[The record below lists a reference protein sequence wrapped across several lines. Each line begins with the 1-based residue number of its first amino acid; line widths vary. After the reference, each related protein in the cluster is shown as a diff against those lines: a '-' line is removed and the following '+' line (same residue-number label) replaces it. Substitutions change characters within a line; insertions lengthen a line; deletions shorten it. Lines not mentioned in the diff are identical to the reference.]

1 MLHKK
6 SHIERDEEKF
16 VFKADNSCTPIFGS
30 IESDVLLPRD
40 TIGQKMMDP
49 RIAYQLVADEMMHDG
64 NPRYNL
70 CTFVQT
76 YMEEEARKI
85 MLDSMATNAIDKS
98 EYPQTTE
105 IEKRCVNIIAN
116 LWNANPQEDYM
127 GTSTVGSSE
136 ACMLGGMAMKFRWRK
151 RAQEL
156 GIDTAKKKPNLIV
169 SSGYQVVWE
178 KFCVYWDI
186 ELREVP
192 LSDFNNLTLDPKKAI
207 ELCDD
212 YTIGIVP
219 IMGITYTGGFD
230 DIIALDKLLSA
241 YNQTAKISVPIHVD
255 AASGGLY
262 LPFMEPNLAWDFRL
276 KNVASIS
283 TSGHKYGLVYPG
295 IGWVLWRDKEFLPE
309 ELIFKVA
316 YLGDFEPTF
325 QINFSRSGS
334 QIWAQYYCFV
344 RWGFEGYKAV
354 HAKTRDVG
362 LFLAKGIKSLGLFEM
377 INEGQNIPIVCWAMS
392 AKVKEEKQWDLYD
405 LADRLRFNGWQVPAY
420 PLPANFK
427 EVSVMR
433 VVVRADQSMEQMSL
447 FLKDLKQAIK
457 ELDTAHI
464 ARPKRST
471 QVGAAVPVGYVH

>member
-16 VFKADNSCTPIFGS
+16 VFKADNSSTPIFGS
-30 IESDVLLPRD
+30 LESDVLLPRD
-40 TIGQKMMDP
+40 KIGQKMMDP

-116 LWNANPQEDYM
+116 LWNADPKEDYM

-169 SSGYQVVWE
+169 GSGYQVVWK

-186 ELREVP
+186 ELREIP
-192 LSDFNNLTLDPKKAI
+192 MTDRNNLTLDPKKAI

-219 IMGITYTGGFD
+219 IMGITYTGMFD
-230 DIIALDKLLSA
+230 DIVTLDKHLSA
-241 YNQTAKISVPIHVD
+241 YNQSAKISVPIHVD

-262 LPFMEPNLAWDFRL
+262 LPFVNPDLAWDFRL
-276 KNVASIS
+276 KNVVSIS
-283 TSGHKYGLVYPG
+283 TSGHKYGLIYPG
-295 IGWVLWRDKEFLPE
+295 IGWVIWRDKEFLPE

-362 LFLAKGIKSLGLFEM
+362 LFLAKGIKSLGLFDM
-377 INEGQNIPIVCWAMS
+377 INEGQNIPIICWAMS
-392 AKVKEEKQWDLYD
+392 AKAKEEKQWDLYD
-405 LADRLRFNGWQVPAY
+405 LADHLRFNGWQVPAY
-420 PLPANFK
+420 TLPANLQ

-433 VVVRADQSMEQMSL
+433 IVVRADQSMEQMSL
-447 FLKDLKQAIK
+447 FLKDIKQAIR
-457 ELDTAHI
+457 ELDA
-464 ARPKRST
+464 ARIVRSKCPT
-471 QVGAAVPVGYVH
+471 QEGKVVPVGYTH

>member
-1 MLHKK
+1 MLHAK
-6 SHIERDEEKF
+6 SHHQRDEEKF
-16 VFKADNSCTPIFGS
+16 VFKADTSSTPIFGS
-30 IESDVLLPRD
+30 AESDVLLPRER
-40 TIGQKMMDP
+40 IGQKMMDP
-49 RIAYQLVADEMMHDG
+49 RIAYQLVSDEMMHDG

-76 YMEEEARKI
+76 YMEEEAQKI
-85 MLDSMATNAIDKS
+85 MRDSMATNAIDKS

-116 LWNANPQEDYM
+116 LWNVNHEEDFM

-151 RAQEL
+151 RAQSL
-156 GIDTAKKKPNLIV
+156 GLDMGKKPNLIV

-192 LSDFNNLTLDPKKAI
+192 MSDLNNLTLDPHKAI
-207 ELCDD
+207 ALCDA

-230 DIIALDKLLSA
+230 DIVTLDRLLSA
-241 YNQTAKISVPIHVD
+241 YNQSAKISVPIHVD

-262 LPFMEPNLAWDFRL
+262 LPFMNPDLKWDFRL
-276 KNVASIS
+276 KNVVSIS
-283 TSGHKYGLVYPG
+283 TSGHKYGLIYPG
-295 IGWVLWRDKEFLPE
+295 IGWVMWRDKEFLPE

-362 LFLAKGIKSLGLFEM
+362 LFLARGIKSLGLFEM
-377 INEGQNIPIVCWAMS
+377 INEGENIPIVCWSMS
-392 AKVKEEKQWDLYD
+392 ARADKKWDLYD

-420 PLPANFK
+420 PLPAKFQN
-427 EVSVMR
+427 VSVMR
-433 VVVRADQSMEQMSL
+433 IVVRADQSMEQMSL
-447 FLKDLKQAIK
+447 FLKDLKHAIK
-457 ELDTAHI
+457 ELDNI
-464 ARPKRST
+464 QFERPKSQT
-471 QVGAAVPVGYVH
+471 TPVGYTH

>member
-6 SHIERDEEKF
+6 SHIDRDEEKF
-16 VFKADNSCTPIFGS
+16 VFKADSSSTPIFGS
-30 IESDVLLPRD
+30 IESDVLLPREK
-40 TIGQKMMDP
+40 IGQKMMDP
-49 RIAYQLVADEMMHDG
+49 RIAYQLVSDEMMHDG

-76 YMEEEARKI
+76 YMEEEAKKI
-85 MLDSMATNAIDKS
+85 MLDSMATNAIDKA

-105 IEKRCVNIIAN
+105 IEKRCVNVIAN
-116 LWNANPQEDYM
+116 LWSANTDEDYM

-151 RAQEL
+151 RAQAL
-156 GIDTAKKKPNLIV
+156 GIDITAKKPNLIV

-207 ELCDD
+207 ALCDE

-230 DIIALDKLLSA
+230 DIVALDQLLSE
-241 YNQTAKISVPIHVD
+241 YNQRAKLSVPIHVD

-262 LPFMEPNLAWDFRL
+262 LPFMQPDLAWDFRL
-276 KNVASIS
+276 KNVVSIS
-283 TSGHKYGLVYPG
+283 TSGHKYGLIYPG
-295 IGWVLWRDKEFLPE
+295 IGWVLWRDKEYLPE
-309 ELIFKVA
+309 ELVFKVA

-362 LFLAKGIKSLGLFEM
+362 LFLARGIKSLGLFDI
-377 INEGQNIPIVCWAMS
+377 INEGQNIPIVCWS
-392 AKVKEEKQWDLYD
+392 LSKKTVQEKQWDLYD
-405 LADRLRFNGWQVPAY
+405 LAEHLRFNGWQVPAY
-420 PLPANFK
+420 PLPANFQ

-457 ELDTAHI
+457 ELDNTRTKRIKRTAEDG
-464 ARPKRST
+464 K
-471 QVGAAVPVGYVH
+471 VVPVGYTH

>member
-1 MLHKK
+1 MLHTK
-6 SHIERDEEKF
+6 SNIEKEDAKF
-16 VFKADNSCTPIFGS
+16 VFKADNSSTPIFGS
-30 IESDVLLPRD
+30 AESNVLLPRNK
-40 TIGQKMMDP
+40 IGKNMMDP
-49 RIAYQLVADEMMHDG
+49 RIAYQLVSDEMMHDG

-116 LWNANPQEDYM
+116 LWNANHEEDYM

-151 RAQEL
+151 RAQAL
-156 GIDTAKKKPNLIV
+156 GIDITKKKPNLIV
-169 SSGYQVVWE
+169 GSGYQVVWE
-178 KFCVYWDI
+178 KFCVYWDV
-186 ELREVP
+186 EMREVP
-192 LSDFNNLTLDPKKAI
+192 MTDRNDLTMNPQKAI

-230 DIIALDKLLSA
+230 DIVTLDKLLSA
-241 YNQTAKISVPIHVD
+241 YNQRAKISVPIHVD

-262 LPFMEPNLAWDFRL
+262 LPFIDPDLTWDFRL
-276 KNVASIS
+276 KNVVSIS
-283 TSGHKYGLVYPG
+283 TSGHKYGLIYPG
-295 IGWVLWRDKEFLPE
+295 IGWVMWRDKQFLPD

-344 RWGFEGYKAV
+344 RWGFEGYQAI
-354 HAKTRDVG
+354 HERTRDVG
-362 LFLAKGIKSLGLFEM
+362 LFLAKGVKSLGLFDM
-377 INEGQNIPIVCWAMS
+377 VNEGQNIPIVCWTMNDKAQ
-392 AKVKEEKQWDLYD
+392 KDKRWDLYD

-420 PLPANFK
+420 PLPANFQD
-427 EVSVMR
+427 VSVMR

-457 ELDTAHI
+457 ELDSANLMK
-464 ARPKRST
+464 RPRQSEDGK
-471 QVGAAVPVGYVH
+471 VVPIGHTH

>member
-1 MLHKK
+1 MLHRK
-6 SHIERDEEKF
+6 SHIDRDEEKF
-16 VFKADNSCTPIFGS
+16 VFKADHSSTPIFGS
-30 IESDVLLPRD
+30 LESDVLLPRKK
-40 TIGQKMMDP
+40 IGSKMMDP

-85 MLDSMATNAIDKS
+85 MLDSMATNAIDKA

-116 LWNANPQEDYM
+116 LWSANPDEDYM

-151 RAQEL
+151 RAEAL
-156 GIDTAKKKPNLIV
+156 GIDTNAKKPNLIV

-192 LSDFNNLTLDPKKAI
+192 LSDFNNLTLDPQKAI
-207 ELCDD
+207 GLCDD

-230 DIIALDKLLSA
+230 DIVALDKLLSD
-241 YNQTAKISVPIHVD
+241 YNQHAKLSVPIHVD

-262 LPFMEPNLAWDFRL
+262 LPFMQPDLAWDFRL
-276 KNVASIS
+276 KNVVSIS
-283 TSGHKYGLVYPG
+283 TSGHKYGLIYPG
-295 IGWVLWRDKEFLPE
+295 IGWVLWRDKEYLPE
-309 ELIFKVA
+309 ELVFKVA

-362 LFLAKGIKSLGLFEM
+362 LFLAKGIKSLGLFDM
-377 INEGQNIPIVCWAMS
+377 VNEGQNIPIVCWSLSKKAQQ
-392 AKVKEEKQWDLYD
+392 EKQWDLYD

-457 ELDTAHI
+457 ELDNARIT
-464 ARPKRST
+464 RPKRE
-471 QVGAAVPVGYVH
+471 GNKIVPVGYTH

>member
-457 ELDTAHI
+457 ELDAAHI

-471 QVGAAVPVGYVH
+471 QGGAAVPVGYVH

>member
-6 SHIERDEEKF
+6 SRIERDEEKF

-192 LSDFNNLTLDPKKAI
+192 LSDFKNLTLDPKKAI

-392 AKVKEEKQWDLYD
+392 AKVKEKKQWDLYD

-457 ELDTAHI
+457 ELDAAHI

-471 QVGAAVPVGYVH
+471 QGGAAVPVGYVH

>member
-464 ARPKRST
+464 ARPKRAT
-471 QVGAAVPVGYVH
+471 QGGAAVPVGYVH